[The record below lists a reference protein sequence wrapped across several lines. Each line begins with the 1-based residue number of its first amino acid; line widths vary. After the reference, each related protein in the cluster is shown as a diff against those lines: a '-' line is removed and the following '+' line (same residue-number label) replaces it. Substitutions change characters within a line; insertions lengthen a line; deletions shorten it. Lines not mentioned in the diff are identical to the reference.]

1 MSKRDVP
8 ITVKEYPNAA
18 TVKARMRCIKNVT
31 GRNTLRGFID
41 EIACYFVAV
50 VYTDY
55 GK

>member
-18 TVKARMRCIKNVT
+18 TVKARMHCTKNAT

-41 EIACYFVAV
+41 EIACYLGTVS
-50 VYTDY
+50 YTDY
-55 GK
+55 G